1 MTSTHAHKH
10 LTFAVPGSLQTP
22 TGGFLYD
29 RKILSGL
36 DADGWTVNVLDV
48 GTGFPFPKP
57 QTLQRAQDYL
67 LGDDDP
73 SVLVVDGLAL
83 GVMPNAAA
91 RLADRRPLLALVHHP
106 LYLETGL
113 TDEQCRDVFESER
126 AALAPVR
133 GVITT
138 SPETKNRVSEDFGID
153 AQRVWTVEPGF
164 ERPDTLPPISREG
177 PVRILS
183 VGSLVARKGHD
194 RLIAAL
200 SDLTALDWTLTI
212 VGADDRDPDHTRM
225 LQSLIAEHG
234 LNDRVVLTGAV
245 SDTALR
251 DAYLSSDL
259 FALASHYEGYGMA
272 YAEAILHGL
281 PVIGTTGGAITSTVP
296 PGTGLLVPPDDPA
309 GLSKALCTMLEDT
322 AKRCETAER
331 ARRSGATFQTWETAA
346 RRFASILESVG

>member
-1 MTSTHAHKH
+1 M
-10 LTFAVPGSLQTP
+10 PGSLQTP

-29 RKILSGL
+29 KKILMGL

-48 GTGFPFPKP
+48 GTGFPFPEP

-67 LGDDDP
+67 LGDGDP
-73 SVLVVDGLAL
+73 SILVVDGLAL
-83 GVMPNAAA
+83 GVMPEAAA
-91 RLADRRPLLALVHHP
+91 RLSERRPLLALVHHP

-113 TDEQCRDVFESER
+113 TDDQSRDLFETER
-126 AALAPVR
+126 IALSGVR

-138 SPETKNRVSEDFGID
+138 SPETKTRVGEDFAVEAHRI
-153 AQRVWTVEPGF
+153 WTVEPGF
-164 ERPDTLPPISREG
+164 DRPDTLPPVNRDG

-183 VGSLVARKGHD
+183 VGSLVPRKGHD

-200 SDLTALDWTLTI
+200 SDLTALEWTLTI
-212 VGADDRDPDHTRM
+212 VGADDRDPDHTKLLR
-225 LQSLIAEHG
+225 SLIAEHG
-234 LNDRVVLTGAV
+234 LHGRVILTGAIP
-245 SDTALR
+245 DPALR

-296 PGTGLLVPPDDPA
+296 PGTGLLVAPDDPA
-309 GLSKALCTMLEDT
+309 ALRDALRSMLADT
-322 AKRCETAER
+322 ATRCEIAER
-331 ARRSGATFQTWETAA
+331 ARRSGAAFQTWEDAA
-346 RRFASILESVG
+346 RRFASILETVA